1 MNQPKYSLETEQEVL
16 ETLMHFS
23 THNNVRVQKAM
34 LKLTS
39 DCFYNPDNRQIFG
52 MIKQCFNKQ
61 EPFHFVDVLI
71 LIPKGNNA
79 LHDSMS
85 WLIDNYGKC
94 HVGESNFEAYYQ
106 RLITLAKLRKQL
118 TLAEQMVKS
127 VRDCPSPEESEDIL
141 TTAITEISGLSYR
154 ESKHGM
160 SNMEIAEDYFDGKMP
175 DEIKIPTSSEQLNE
189 LLQGGIMPK
198 SLIIVAAGASVGK
211 TGFSIY
217 LTDVIARAQPGTES
231 LFFSIEMEYKH
242 IWMRH
247 VGVCAGQPFDKLSYD
262 ERLGAVTKLSQV
274 PMRIYDTTMCHAV
287 ADIDFILTTARLRA
301 MEKPIS
307 VIVVDYLSLVE
318 TKQSFERNDL
328 KQSYITG
335 KLAQLA
341 IELNCTVIALSQIN
355 RGAANR
361 GVEDRCPWPHDAAD
375 SSGGHRSASLWFGV
389 DRPELY
395 QDDPC
400 YRNQFVVKCRK
411 NRFGDTFETIFAF
424 NGGSFGEVQQG
435 YFRAPYAQATK
446 SPEKAIFSGYSND
459 YIANSLV
466 GQG

>member
-1 MNQPKYSLETEQEVL
+1 MSTPKYSLETEQEVL

-23 THNNVRVQKAM
+23 EHNNIRVQKAM
-34 LKLTS
+34 LKLTD
-39 DCFYNPDNRQIFG
+39 DCFYNPDNRQIYKL
-52 MIKQCFNKQ
+52 IRQCFDKQ
-61 EPFHFVDVLI
+61 ETFHFVDMLT
-71 LIPKGNNA
+71 LLPRDKHD
-79 LHDSMS
+79 LHDALAF
-85 WLIDNYGKC
+85 LIDNYGKC
-94 HVGESNFEAYYQ
+94 HAGESNFEHYVD
-106 RLITLAKLRKQL
+106 RLITLAILRKQL
-118 TLAEQMVKS
+118 FLAERMVKN
-127 VRDCPSPEESEDIL
+127 VRECASPEESQTIL
-141 TTAITEISGLSYR
+141 VNALTEISGLSYQ

-160 SNMEIAEDYFDGKMP
+160 GNMEIAEDYFDGKMI
-175 DEIKIPTSSEQLNE
+175 DEIKIPTSSAQLNE

-198 SLIIVAAGASVGK
+198 ILIIIAAGASVGK
-211 TGFSIY
+211 TSFSIY

-247 VGVCAGQPFDKLSYD
+247 VGICAGKPFDKLSYD

-274 PMRIYDTTMCHAV
+274 PMRIYDTAMCRSV
-287 ADIDFILTTARLRA
+287 SDIDFILTTARLRA

-318 TKQSFERNDL
+318 TKLHFERNDL

-361 GVEDRCPWPHDAAD
+361 GIEDRCPWPHDAAD

-400 YRNQFVVKCRK
+400 YRNQFVIKCRK
-411 NRFGDTFETIFAF
+411 NRFGDTFDTIMAF
-424 NGGSFGEVQQG
+424 NSGTFAEVERG
-435 YFRAPYAQATK
+435 WFRQPAKPSKNA
-446 SPEKAIFSGYSND
+446 EEAIFLAPGAYFHDN
-459 YIANSLV
+459 
-466 GQG
+466 

>member
-1 MNQPKYSLETEQEVL
+1 MSQPKYSLETEQEVL
-16 ETLMHFS
+16 ETIMHFS
-23 THNNVRVQKAM
+23 DPNNVRVQKAM
-34 LKLTS
+34 LQLTT
-39 DCFYNPDNRQIFG
+39 DCFYNSDHREIFR

-61 EPFHFVDVLI
+61 EAFHFVDI
-71 LIPKGNNA
+71 LVMIPKDSSHHNE
-79 LHDSMS
+79 LHQTMT

-94 HVGESNFEAYYQ
+94 HAGESNFEHYVT

-118 TLAEQMVKS
+118 ILAEQMVKE
-127 VRDCPSPEESEDIL
+127 VRDCPSPEESQEIL
-141 TTAITEISGLSYR
+141 ATALTEISGLTYL
-154 ESKHGM
+154 ESKHGI
-160 SNMEIAEDYFDGKMP
+160 SNMEIAEEYFDGKMV
-175 DEIKIPTSSEQLNE
+175 DEVKIPTTCDQLND
-189 LLQGGIMPK
+189 LLQGGIMPR
-198 SLIIVAAGASVGK
+198 SLIIIAAGASVGK

-217 LTDVIARAQPGTES
+217 LTDVIARAQPDTQT
-231 LFFSIEMEYKH
+231 LFFSIEMLYRH

-247 VGVCAGQPFDKLSYD
+247 VGICGGKPFDQLTED
-262 ERLGAVTKLSQV
+262 ERLQAVTKLAAV
-274 PMRIYDTTMCHAV
+274 PMRIYDTAMCRSV
-287 ADIDFILTTARLRA
+287 SDIDFILTTARLKA

-318 TKQSFERNDL
+318 TKLHFERNDL

-341 IELNCTVIALSQIN
+341 IKLNCTVIALSQIN

-424 NGGSFGEVQQG
+424 NGGSFAEVTPG
-435 YFRAPYAQATK
+435 WFRTPLPPTRNA
-446 SPEKAIFSGYSND
+446 EKAIFSAHRQDFYGD
-459 YIANSLV
+459 
-466 GQG
+466 Q

>member
-1 MNQPKYSLETEQEVL
+1 MSQPKYSLETEQEVL
-16 ETLMHFS
+16 ETIMHFAD
-23 THNNVRVQKAM
+23 HNNVRVQKAM
-34 LKLTS
+34 LKLTM
-39 DCFYNPDNRQIFG
+39 DCFYNPDNRSIFRL
-52 MIKQCFNKQ
+52 IQECFQKQQ
-61 EPFHFVDVLI
+61 PFHFVDILI
-71 LIPKGNNA
+71 LVPKGNHE
-79 LHDSMS
+79 LHDAIT

-94 HVGESNFEAYYQ
+94 HAGESNFEHYVT
-106 RLITLAKLRKQL
+106 RLIILAKLRKQL
-118 TLAEQMVKS
+118 MLAEQMVKQ
-127 VRDCPSPEESEDIL
+127 VGDCASPEESQDIL
-141 TTAITEISGLSYR
+141 SITLTEIAGLSYR

-160 SNMEIAEDYFDGKMP
+160 SNLEIAEDYYDGKVV
-175 DEIKIPTSSEQLNE
+175 DEIKIPTTCEQLNQ
-189 LLQGGIMPK
+189 LLQGGITPK

-217 LTDVIARAQPGTES
+217 LLDVIARAQPETES

-247 VGVCAGQPFDKLSYD
+247 VGICGGKPFDKLSND
-262 ERLGAVTKLSQV
+262 ERLTAVTKSMMV
-274 PMRIYDTTMCHAV
+274 PIKIYDTAMCHAV
-287 ADIDFILTTARLRA
+287 ADIDYILTTARLRA

-318 TKQSFERNDL
+318 TKLHFERNDL

-411 NRFGDTFETIFAF
+411 NRFGDTFDTIFAF
-424 NGGSFGEVQQG
+424 NGGSFAEVQAG
-435 YFRAPYAQATK
+435 WFRQPYSTPK
-446 SPEKAIFSGYSND
+446 NPEKAVFSGYHSD
-459 YIANSLV
+459 YLENS
-466 GQG
+466 

>member
-1 MNQPKYSLETEQEVL
+1 MSQPKHSPETEQTVL
-16 ETLMHFS
+16 ETIMHFAS
-23 THNNVRVQKAM
+23 HNNVRVQKAM
-34 LKLTS
+34 LKLHA
-39 DCFYNPDNRQIFG
+39 DCFYNCDHREIFR
-52 MIKQCFNKQ
+52 MIKELFSKQ
-61 EPFHFVDVLI
+61 EPFHFVDVLVG
-71 LIPKGNNA
+71 IPRNHNHHE
-79 LHDSMS
+79 LHDTMT
-85 WLIDNYGKC
+85 WLMDNYRNC
-94 HVGESNFEAYYQ
+94 HAGEANFEGYVS
-106 RLITLAKLRKQL
+106 RLITLSKQRKQIAVTDKML
-118 TLAEQMVKS
+118 KDVQECT
-127 VRDCPSPEESEDIL
+127 SPEACEEIIS
-141 TTAITEISGLSYR
+141 TAVTQISGLSYR

-160 SNMEIAEDYFDGKMP
+160 SNIEIAEDFYDGKIV
-175 DEIKIPTSSEQLNE
+175 DEIKIPTSSDQLNE

-217 LTDVIARAQPGTES
+217 LLDVIARAQEGTQS

-247 VGVCAGQPFDKLSYD
+247 VGVCGGKPFDKLD
-262 ERLGAVTKLSQV
+262 DAERLKAVTNSMMV
-274 PMRIYDTTMCHAV
+274 PVNIYDTAMCHAV

-301 MEKPIS
+301 MDKPIS

-318 TKQSFERNDL
+318 TKLHFERNDL

-411 NRFGDTFETIFAF
+411 NRFGDTFETILAF
-424 NGGSFGEVQQG
+424 NGGSFAEVHHGWFKQPMKPIKNAEQ
-435 YFRAPYAQATK
+435 
-446 SPEKAIFSGYSND
+446 AIFTAPSHAIYQD
-459 YIANSLV
+459 
-466 GQG
+466 